1 MEKLKE
7 IVLSPSRVA
16 AVLTAVGAFSAA
28 QFGTTNDWSE
38 VDVASV
44 VIAIAVAGH
53 TWLKG
58 RSAWETTQQ
67 VTGAG
72 KTGRK

>member
-1 MEKLKE
+1 MNKLKE
-7 IVLSPSRVA
+7 ILLSPSRVA
-16 AVLTAVGAFSAA
+16 AVLTAVAAFATA

-44 VIAIAVAGH
+44 VIAIAVAGF

-67 VTGAG
+67 VTEAG